1 MGRLSAVLALS
12 LTASASV
19 SLADQPSHSP
29 YAGQEQREIK
39 SLSADDIGELRR
51 GGGWGMAKA
60 AELNGYPGPVHLL
73 DLQVEIGLSS
83 EQIAAITVIY
93 EKMKRNAI
101 PLGEEMIRGE
111 RALEES
117 FLRGAADEKT
127 LAEALDGIARV
138 RRDLRF
144 THLAAHLK
152 VKPLLTEQQTTA
164 YWTLRGYDT
173 PDLCRNP
180 PAGHDPAMWRK
191 HNNCP

>member
-12 LTASASV
+12 LTASASLG
-19 SLADQPSHSP
+19 LAEQRPHSP
-29 YAGQEQREIK
+29 YAGEEQREIK
-39 SLSADDIGELRR
+39 SLSAEDIGELRR
-51 GGGWGMAKA
+51 GGGWGLAKA

-73 DLQVEIGLSS
+73 ELKAEIGLSG

-93 EKMKRNAI
+93 EDMKRDAI
-101 PLGEEMIRGE
+101 RLGEEMIRGE

-117 FLRGAADEKT
+117 FQRRAVDEKT
-127 LAEALDGIARV
+127 LAEALDRIARV

-152 VKPLLTEQQTTA
+152 VKPLLTEQQAAA
-164 YWTLRGYDT
+164 YWRLRGYDT
-173 PDLCRNP
+173 ADPCRNP
-180 PAGHDPAMWRK
+180 PAGHDPAMWRR